1 MSSAATPKGERRRQA
16 LVEAAADL
24 LLEGGFDAVRH
35 RSVATRADLPLA
47 STTYY
52 FESLDDLIACAVER
66 NGTRDLDAMRSRVG
80 EIVHHPRTSSET
92 ADLLV
97 ELLVGPC
104 NPDEADRERL
114 ITRYERFV
122 ACARSA
128 ALRDVQRR
136 LGTQVTD
143 ALTDA
148 LVRSDRDAREGTL
161 RKLVA
166 IVDGAVVSSLAEHD
180 LDPRELARRILSDV
194 LDIVAPLVD
203 HPAAEGA

>member
-1 MSSAATPKGERRRQA
+1 M
-16 LVEAAADL
+16 
-24 LLEGGFDAVRH
+24 
-35 RSVATRADLPLA
+35 ATRAELPLA

-66 NGTRDLDAMRSRVG
+66 NGTRDLAAMRSRVG
-80 EIVHHPRTSSET
+80 EIVHLPRGSSDT

-97 ELLVGPC
+97 ELMIGP
-104 NPDEADRERL
+104 PEPSETDRERL

-136 LGTQVTD
+136 LKAQVDEALAD
-143 ALTDA
+143 AL
-148 LVRSDRDAREGTL
+148 LRSDRDAHEGTL

-166 IVDGAVVSSLAEHD
+166 IVDGAVVSSLAEHEM
-180 LDPRELARRILSDV
+180 DPRELARGMLSDV
-194 LDIVAPLVD
+194 IDILAPRVS
-203 HPAAEGA
+203 HPAPEGA